1 MLSAIDRMRHAQI
14 WNLLYEYADIRDQL
28 EDLFNSLH
36 LLQQS
41 IEVELDD
48 LSEEFDDLQERM
60 NSVSGKLFRFKNPE
74 PQDPE
79 ELPFDT
85 RLRELPEEEFPFYPD
100 PEDEIPFQWEDA
112 SAQSE
117 AR

>member
-36 LLQQS
+36 VLQQS

-48 LSEEFDDLQERM
+48 LSTEFDDLQERM

-74 PQDPE
+74 PQAPE
-79 ELPFDT
+79 ELPFDAC
-85 RLRELPEEEFPFYPD
+85 LRELPEEEFPFFPD
-100 PEDEIPFQWEDA
+100 PEDEVPCPWEGTSD
-112 SAQSE
+112 QSE

>member
-1 MLSAIDRMRHAQI
+1 MLSAIDKVRHAQI
-14 WNLLYEYADIRDQL
+14 WNLLYEYGDIRDQL

-48 LSEEFDDLQERM
+48 LSEEFDDLQERLT
-60 NSVSGKLFRFKNPE
+60 SVSGKLFLFKNPE
-74 PQDPE
+74 PREPE

-85 RLRELPEEEFPFYPD
+85 CLRELPEEEFPFCSD
-100 PEDEIPFQWEDA
+100 QEDEIPFMVDDA
-112 SAQSE
+112 SSQPGG
-117 AR
+117 R